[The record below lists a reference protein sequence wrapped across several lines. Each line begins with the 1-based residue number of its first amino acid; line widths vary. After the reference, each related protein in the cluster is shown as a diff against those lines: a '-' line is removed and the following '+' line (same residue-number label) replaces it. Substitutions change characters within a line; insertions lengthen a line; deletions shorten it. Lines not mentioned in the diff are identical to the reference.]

1 MQNKPF
7 AVGVTGGIGS
17 GKSLVCKVFETLGV
31 PVYYADAR
39 AKWLQAHHEAL
50 AEAIKAHFGTE
61 AYQADGTLNRTFL
74 AEKVFKDQKQL
85 IVLNGIVHPY
95 VAEDFQQWQKNQSVP
110 YVIKEAAL
118 LFETGSYAALQK
130 IINVNAPAELRIRR
144 VLLRDPQRSR
154 QQVAH
159 IMKKQWTDK
168 ARSEK
173 ADFNINNSGQSLIVP
188 EVLSIHQKL
197 LSL

>member
-1 MQNKPF
+1 MQNKGV

-39 AKWLQAHHEAL
+39 AKWLQAHHKAL
-50 AEAIKAHFGTE
+50 VEAIKAHFGAE
-61 AYQADGTLNRTFL
+61 AYKADGTLNRTFV
-74 AEKVFKDQKQL
+74 AGKVFNDQEQL
-85 IVLNGIVHPY
+85 KALNGLVHPY
-95 VAEDFQQWQKNQSVP
+95 VAEDFQQWQQTQPAP

-144 VLLRDPQRSR
+144 VLLRDPQRSW
-154 QQVAH
+154 QQVVH
-159 IMKKQWTDK
+159 IMEKQWTDK
-168 ARSEK
+168 ARSQK
-173 ADFNINNSGQSLIVP
+173 ADFNIDNGGQSLIVP